1 MTTWLLAISDSHG
14 GHKLGL
20 CPPGVT
26 LYDETAEGELVPYV
40 PQLTAFQDW
49 LWHEV
54 WMPALEL
61 VKETVGEGR
70 LIVVH
75 LGDATHGDGHAEQ
88 LMGTREADQHIIAGE
103 TMATVV
109 EMLRPSV
116 IRLVKGTGV
125 HEFGEGS
132 AAVLLAREMGF
143 RFPKLDIKP
152 LYHWLLDVEGA
163 LIDCAH
169 HGPPLGARSWLTG
182 NMARYYLRDIQ
193 MTAALYGER
202 APDLVLRGHVHGYVD
217 EVVTTGK
224 MHGRIIVCPSLCG
237 LGDYARKVT
246 RSTGVLTNGMVLAE
260 LGGGRVVDV
269 IPLVETLDLRTKE
282 RL

>member
-1 MTTWLLAISDSHG
+1 MSTWLLAITDSHG

-20 CPPGVT
+20 CPPDVT
-26 LYDETAEGELVPYV
+26 LYDETKDGDLIPYI

-49 LWHEV
+49 LWHDV
-54 WMPALEL
+54 WLPSLEI
-61 VKETVGEGR
+61 VRDTIQGER

-88 LMGTREADQHIIAGE
+88 LMGTRMADQHIIAAE
-103 TMATVV
+103 TFISLV
-109 EMLRPSV
+109 EILHPAV

-132 AAVLLAREMGF
+132 TAILLARELSQKY
-143 RFPKLDIKP
+143 PKIDTKP
-152 LYHWLLDVEGA
+152 LYHWLLEIETK
-163 LIDCAH
+163 LIDCSH
-169 HGPPLGARSWLTG
+169 HGPVAGARSWLTG

-193 MTAALYGER
+193 LNALLAGEE
-202 APDLVLRGHVHGYVD
+202 APDLVLRGHVHSYVD

-224 MHGRIIVCPSLCG
+224 KRGRIVVCPSLCG

-246 RSTGVLTNGMVLAE
+246 RSSGILMNGIVLVEIESRKMI
-260 LGGGRVVDV
+260 DV
-269 IPLVETLDLRTKE
+269 IPLIETLDLRTKE
-282 RL
+282 KL